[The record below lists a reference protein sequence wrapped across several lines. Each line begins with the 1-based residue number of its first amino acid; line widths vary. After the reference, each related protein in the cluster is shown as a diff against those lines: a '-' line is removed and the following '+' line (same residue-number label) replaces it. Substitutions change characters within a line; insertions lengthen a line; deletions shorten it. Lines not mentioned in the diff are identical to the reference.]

1 MTRKTRQKGAILRV
15 LEDNDDHPTASWIY
29 EQVRREIP
37 HISLG
42 TVYRDLKSLKQEG
55 KIAEINPS
63 GSLSRFDGNNKNH
76 YHFHCQKCDRIFDVA
91 EPVDTA
97 IDIRVAQKTSFDVFY
112 HRLEFYGLCQDCRS

>member
-1 MTRKTRQKGAILRV
+1 MTRKTRQKEAILRV

-63 GSLSRFDGNNKNH
+63 GSPSRFDGNNKNH

-91 EPVDTA
+91 EPVDIA
-97 IDIRVAQKTSFDVFY
+97 IDIRVAQRTSFDVFY